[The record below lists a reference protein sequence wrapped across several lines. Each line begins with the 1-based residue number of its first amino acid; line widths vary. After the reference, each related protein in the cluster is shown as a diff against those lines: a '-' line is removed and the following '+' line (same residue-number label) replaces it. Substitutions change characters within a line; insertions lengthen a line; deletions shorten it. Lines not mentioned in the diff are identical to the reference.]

1 MFRELISMQKVGI
14 IIQARMTST
23 RLPGKVLMDIGGKPL
38 LEFIIKR
45 LEDMN
50 DDIDLLVATTTDKKD
65 EKIIELCD
73 SINVPFYRG
82 SIENVLKRYI
92 ECAREFNIDV
102 IVRVCADCPFIDP
115 NGINELIIAYNKNF
129 HADLVHNKHR
139 NGYPLGTGAELVT
152 LASLEKSERYANKGY
167 QKEHV
172 LPYILENPDK
182 FEIIKLKAPKYLRR
196 PNYYLTVDYPEDLK
210 LIREIVS
217 KIEGDNKE
225 KTPLRKIVELLDVNT
240 YIANTNSHLHEGF
253 RE

>member
-1 MFRELISMQKVGI
+1 MQKVGI

-45 LEDMN
+45 LEDMSDN
-50 DDIDLLVATTTDKKD
+50 IDLIVATTTDKED
-65 EKIIELCD
+65 EKIVELCN
-73 SINVPFYRG
+73 SINVPYYSG
-82 SIENVLKRYI
+82 SRENVLKRYI
-92 ECAREFNIDV
+92 ECAREFNVDV

-115 NGINELIIAYNKNF
+115 NGINELIIAYNKN
-129 HADLVHNKHR
+129 HNADLVHNKHK

-152 LASLEKSERYANKGY
+152 LASLEKSERYVNKGY

-182 FEIIKLKAPKYLRR
+182 FKIIKVNAPEYLRR
-196 PNYYLTVDYPEDLK
+196 LDYYLTVDYPEDLE

-217 KIEGDNKE
+217 RIEGDSKE
-225 KTPLRKIVELLDVNT
+225 KMPLRKIVELLDKNP
-240 YIANTNSHLHEGF
+240 YIASINSHLHDGF
-253 RE
+253 KE